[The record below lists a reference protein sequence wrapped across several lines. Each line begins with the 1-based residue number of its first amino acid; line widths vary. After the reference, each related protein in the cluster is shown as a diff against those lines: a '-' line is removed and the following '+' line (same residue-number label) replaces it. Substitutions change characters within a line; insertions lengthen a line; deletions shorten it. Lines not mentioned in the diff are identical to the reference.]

1 MQIYGSTQ
9 VHGPQGISAPH
20 ANRAA
25 QPAQR
30 PAAANQADSVEI
42 SPEAQ
47 AAQAAEQ
54 LSAKIAELP
63 DIRQDRVNELRA
75 KIASGSY
82 ETDDRINGAL
92 ERLLDEIG

>member
-1 MQIYGSTQ
+1 MQIYGSTH
-9 VHGPQGISAPH
+9 VHGPQGIGAPH
-20 ANRAA
+20 ANRAPQA
-25 QPAQR
+25 APR

-42 SPEAQ
+42 SAEAR
-47 AAQAAEQ
+47 AAQSAQQ

-75 KIASGSY
+75 KSASGAY
-82 ETDDRINGAL
+82 ETEERLNGAL